1 MNLVMEY
8 LKKSRSLRA
17 LIGSAIVFIFMMCVL
32 VQARPAAHKKNQ
44 NETQAATPPQQQEQ
58 SNEQINE
65 RTERRGSQ
73 LLIRQTQEEADAKTR
88 GCMSSGCHTPIDSV
102 TMHTTNTVRIGCT
115 DCHGG
120 DATVMNTAQVG
131 TPQYEEIKHKA
142 HPRARFS
149 DDEDRSANRV
159 RPYTHWLQESAE
171 WVKFVNPGD
180 NRISAQTCG
189 RSGCHRDEVQQV
201 RTSMMTH
208 GAMLW
213 EAALYNNGGYPLK
226 NARFGE
232 SYSIDGKPQRLIT
245 WPPPTPEE
253 TKKKG
258 VLPFL
263 DPLQRWEISQP
274 GNVLRVFERGGQEK
288 GEIGNPISDE
298 DPGHP
303 DVKLSIRGF
312 GTELRTD
319 PVFLGLQKTR
329 LFDPL
334 LSFPGTNDHPGDY
347 RQSGCTGC
355 HVIYA
360 NDRDPAHSAQYA
372 EYGNQGMSQQSDPT
386 IPKNEHGHPLRHMFT
401 LSIPSSQC
409 MVCHM
414 HPGTNM
420 VTTYYGYTWWDNE
433 IDAEKMYPKE
443 QHDPSQQELHNSEV
457 ENPEGAS
464 DRGKWRDIGFLRQV
478 GSPEFNKELNKTQF
492 ADFHSHGWIFRAV
505 YKHDRQGNL
514 LDADDHIVE
523 WNDKDKFKKAVHL
536 ADIHEEKGMQCADC
550 HFEQDSHGNGKLYG
564 ESRNVIVVTCES
576 CHGDVRSRA
585 TLVMNGPAAP
595 EHGLNLAAK
604 TTPFGE
610 RQFYWK
616 GDRLYQ
622 RSIMNKDQEW
632 EVVQVIDTITPGRPH
647 YNEKSRLAKTI
658 QKDGVTWGAIVDQN
672 DLTKLAHSSSK
683 MSCQSCHTSWTTSCF
698 GCHLAMTANQRMPM
712 LHNEGLMTRNWTAYD
727 FMVLRDDVYMLGVD
741 GTVTGNR
748 ISPVRS
754 ACAIIVSSQNAL
766 RDWLYYQQQTISAPG
781 FSGQAFSPYVP
792 HTVRARETKECVDCH
807 VSKEKDNNAWMAQ
820 LFIQGTN
827 FVNFMGRYIYVATG
841 HEGFNAIAVAEHD
854 EPPVIYGS
862 DFQKVAYPKNY
873 EDHVKHHMELD
884 DVDEH
889 PVRAK
894 LGGEEVLDVQLRGE
908 YLYAALGKG
917 GYRIYDVAQIDNKDF
932 SEKIVTAPVSPLGQ
946 KFYVK
951 SKHATAIA
959 SPSTLALDPL
969 RKQYPENEEQKIN
982 LMYGFLYG
990 TDSEEGLIVI
1000 GNKLT
1005 DKKNFAGVGTL
1016 LDGNPANNF
1025 LHRAVTFNPEGKL
1038 KGARR
1043 ITIAGVYAYIL
1054 CDRGLE
1060 VVSLEDPLHPKI
1072 TAEIGA
1078 PKLNQPT
1085 GVAVQFRYAFVT
1097 DKDGLKVLDVTNLA
1111 EPKLVENASVPL
1123 KDAYNVYVARTY
1135 AYVSDG
1141 KDGIAIVDVERPEQ
1155 PKLAQMYNA
1164 NGQLKDTRDLK
1175 IGMVSSS
1182 QFAFVADGE
1191 AGFKLIQLFSP
1202 EDNPKFYGFSPE
1214 PTPKLIA
1221 RYKTKGPALIVS
1233 KGVDRDRAV
1242 DESGN
1247 QLAVFGRRG
1256 ARPFTLPEMQKLYMR
1271 DGQLYTVTND
1281 PPGPAIGPR
1290 NPLKAGEGGEEEK
1303 RPGGK

>member
-1 MNLVMEY
+1 MEH

-17 LIGSAIVFIFMMCVL
+17 VIGSAVVFIFMMCVL
-32 VQARPAAHKKNQ
+32 VQARPAAHKQNQ
-44 NETQAATPPQQQEQ
+44 SNTQAASPAKQQDQ
-58 SNEQINE
+58 SSETINE

-73 LLIRQTQEEADAKTR
+73 LLIRQTQAEADAKTR

-102 TMHTTNTVRIGCT
+102 TMHSTSTVRIGCT

-120 DATVMNTAQVG
+120 DATVMNTAAAG
-131 TPQYEEIKHKA
+131 TPQYDEAKHKA
-142 HPRARFS
+142 HPRARFA
-149 DDEDRSANRV
+149 DDENRSANRV
-159 RPYTHWLQESAE
+159 RPYTHWLKESAE
-171 WVKFVNPGD
+171 WIKFVNPGD
-180 NRISAQTCG
+180 NRISALTCG
-189 RSGCHRDEVQQV
+189 RSGCHMEEVHQV

-208 GAMLW
+208 GALLW

-226 NARFGE
+226 DARFGE
-232 SYSIDGKPQRLIT
+232 SYSMDGKPQRLIT

-263 DPLQRWEISQP
+263 DPLERWEISQP
-274 GNVLRVFERGGQEK
+274 GNVLRVFERGGEEK
-288 GEIGNPISDE
+288 GEIGNPISEE
-298 DPGHP
+298 DPGRP
-303 DVKLSIRGF
+303 DVKLSTRGF

-334 LSFPGTNDHPGDY
+334 LSFPGTNEQPGDY

-360 NDRDPAHSAQYA
+360 NDRDPGHSAQYA
-372 EYGNQGMSQQSDPT
+372 QYGNQGMSQQSDPT

-433 IDAEKMYPKE
+433 VDGEKMYPKE
-443 QHDPSQQELHNSEV
+443 QHDPTQQELHDAEV
-457 ENPEGAS
+457 RDPEGAT
-464 DRGKWRDIGFLRQV
+464 DRGKWRDVSFLRQV
-478 GSPEFNKELNKTQF
+478 GSPEFNKQLDKTQF

-505 YKHDRQGNL
+505 YKHDRKGNL
-514 LDADDHIVE
+514 LDADDHIVD

-576 CHGDVRSRA
+576 CHGDVTSRA

-595 EHGLNLAAK
+595 DHGINMGAR

-622 RSIMNKDQEW
+622 RSIMNKDLEW
-632 EVVQVIDTITPGRPH
+632 EVVQVLDTITPGRPH
-647 YNEKSRLAKTI
+647 YSEKSRLAKTI

-727 FMVLRDDVYMLGVD
+727 FMVLRDDVYMLGID

-748 ISPVRS
+748 VSPARS
-754 ACAIIVSSQNAL
+754 ACAIIVSSQNGQ

-781 FSGQAFSPYVP
+781 FSGQAFSTYVP
-792 HTVRARETKECVDCH
+792 HTVRAKETKECVDCH
-807 VSKEKDNNAWMAQ
+807 VSQQKDNNAWMAQ

-841 HEGFNAIAVAEHD
+841 DDGFNAIAVAEHD
-854 EPPVIYGS
+854 EPPAIYGS
-862 DFQKVAYPKNY
+862 DFQKIAYPKNY
-873 EDHVKHHMELD
+873 EDHVKHHLELE

-889 PVRAK
+889 TVRAK

-908 YLYAALGKG
+908 YLYAAVGKG
-917 GYRIYDVAQIDNKDF
+917 GFRIYDVAQIDNKDF
-932 SEKIVTAPVSPLGQ
+932 SEKITTAPVSPLGQ
-946 KFYVK
+946 RLYVR
-951 SKHATAIA
+951 SKYATAIA
-959 SPSTLALDPL
+959 TPSTLAVDPL
-969 RKQYPENEEQKIN
+969 RTEYPQNEEQKIH

-990 TDSEEGLIVI
+990 TDSKEGLIVI

-1005 DKKNFAGVGTL
+1005 DKKDFAGVGTL

-1025 LHRAVTFNPEGKL
+1025 LHRAVTFNPDGKL
-1038 KGARR
+1038 TGARR

-1060 VVSLEDPLHPKI
+1060 VVSLDDPLHPKI

-1078 PKLNQPT
+1078 PMLNQPT
-1085 GVAVQFRYAFVT
+1085 GVAVQFRYAFIT

-1111 EPKLVENASVPL
+1111 EPKFLENAKVPL
-1123 KDAYNVYVARTY
+1123 NDARNVYVARTY

-1155 PKLAQMYNA
+1155 PKLDQMFNA

-1191 AGFKLIQLFSP
+1191 AGFKVIQLFSP

-1247 QLAVFGRRG
+1247 QVAVFGRRG
-1256 ARPFTLPEMQKLYMR
+1256 ARPFTLPEMQKLYLR

-1290 NPLKAGEGGEEEK
+1290 NPLKAGESGEDEK
-1303 RPGGK
+1303 RPSGGK